1 MGELSPHPDPLPG
14 GERRMQERSLSP
26 VGRGQYRH
34 EGVMENKMRE
44 VVIVEAVRTPIGRRN
59 GKLKDTHPVV
69 LASLILKE
77 LVQRA
82 GIKAEQV
89 DDVVFGCVTQT

>member
-1 MGELSPHPDPLPG
+1 
-14 GERRMQERSLSP
+14 MQ
-26 VGRGQYRH
+26 
-34 EGVMENKMRE
+34 E

-89 DDVVFGCVTQT
+89 DDVVFGCVTQTGEQARAFR